1 MPRIKKIKV
10 IEEVK
15 EDSSVDDSIES
26 LKELLIDE
34 PVKDESIQ
42 KPKKVKE
49 VKVIDE
55 SKVEKKKLFQQKKQE
70 RLNKLVEEKAMMLLE
85 QKEKDEEPIVEE
97 EVIIVKKNRKPKQ
110 KKTIYIDETD
120 EIEDY
125 VYKQTK
131 AQVPI
136 KVQYW

>member
-1 MPRIKKIKV
+1 MPRTKKIK
-10 IEEVK
+10 EEPIV
-15 EDSSVDDSIES
+15 EDSSVDESIES
-26 LKELLIDE
+26 LKELIT
-34 PVKDESIQ
+34 DESIE

-49 VKVIDE
+49 IKVIDDD
-55 SKVEKKKLFQQKKQE
+55 KIEKKKLFQQRKQE
-70 RLNKLVEEKAMMLLE
+70 RLNKLVEERAMMLLQ

-120 EIEDY
+120 EIDDY

-131 AQVPI
+131 PQVPI